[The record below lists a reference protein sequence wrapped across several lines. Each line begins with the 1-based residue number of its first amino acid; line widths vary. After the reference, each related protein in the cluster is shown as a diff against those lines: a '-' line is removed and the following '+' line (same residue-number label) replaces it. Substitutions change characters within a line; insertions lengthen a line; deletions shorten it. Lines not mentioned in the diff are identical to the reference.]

1 MRKEEGDI
9 GPISSIGPIVPPE
22 VTMAKTSEM
31 TLEALRSV
39 PLFAS
44 LSDDAATELRNLL
57 TETDVP
63 SKTQVFHKGDTG
75 NAMYL
80 IERGKVR
87 ISITDEDRR
96 EITLAEL
103 AQGDFFGEMSLIDGR
118 QRSADATVIDKARF
132 AVLTRPDF
140 LTFVRSNP
148 DVALGMLGALS
159 DRLRR
164 TDELLRSRVSRNA
177 NEEERKRAT
186 RADRAADM
194 IAEFGGSWK
203 FIGVSMGLI
212 VLWIILNSYILIR
225 GFDPV
230 PFEIL
235 GLLLAVVAG
244 MQVPIIMMSQ
254 NRQGEKDRLRADL
267 DYRVNLKNELSLSEV
282 LRRLDVLESERL
294 PKLFEEQNALLAPN
308 EQSPKSKGQ
317 SPTAV

>member
-1 MRKEEGDI
+1 M
-9 GPISSIGPIVPPE
+9 S
-22 VTMAKTSEM
+22 KTTEM

-39 PLFAS
+39 PLFAA
-44 LSDDAATELRNLL
+44 LSDEGATQLRNLL
-57 TETDVP
+57 TENDVP
-63 SKTQVFHKGDTG
+63 SKTQVFSKGDTG

-87 ISITDEDRR
+87 ISITDEDRK

-118 QRSADATVIDKARF
+118 QRSADASVVDDARF
-132 AVLTRPDF
+132 AVLSRTDF
-140 LTFVRSNP
+140 LAFVRSNP

-186 RADRAADM
+186 AADRAADL

-203 FIGVSMGLI
+203 FIGISMGLI
-212 VLWIILNSYILIR
+212 VFWIIFNTYILVK
-225 GFDPV
+225 GFDPA
-230 PFEIL
+230 PFQML
-235 GLLLAVVAG
+235 NLLLAVIAG
-244 MQVPIIMMSQ
+244 MQAPIIMMSQ

-294 PKLFEEQNALLAPN
+294 PKLFEEQKTLFA
-308 EQSPKSKGQ
+308 KGEK
-317 SPTAV
+317 